1 MPEGFEFPINHQF
14 WIPLRVDPLKYPR
27 WEGPSLAMFGRLA
40 PGVTIEQAQA
50 EFAAVAQRTAV
61 AHPDS
66 GLPLRPVIAP
76 YTQVIEDPAML
87 WAMRVGQLFAG
98 ALTVVVAINL
108 AILVYARTV
117 TRLGEI
123 AVRSALGASRRRILA
138 QLFIE
143 ALALA
148 LVGAAAGLGL
158 ARYALGVIQTLN
170 DTDGGLPYWINFEL
184 SPGAVMFA
192 LGLAVMSAFIMGVL
206 PGLKATRV
214 GVSAHLHE
222 LHGRSGTRLGATWT
236 MLIVAQVAVAVA
248 VLPAAVFI
256 ASRVI
261 RMELAG
267 AGFPV
272 ESIVAGYV
280 GLSPDAPPV
289 DRDRLAA
296 QQRELLARLEA
307 EPGVTG
313 VAFSSGMPG
322 FGGHQ
327 SDSLRRTACGCAR
340 GRTTSRTWASRMR
353 CCRA

>member
-1 MPEGFEFPINHQF
+1 
-14 WIPLRVDPLKYPR
+14 
-27 WEGPSLAMFGRLA
+27 MFARLA

-50 EFAAVAQRTAV
+50 EFAAVAQRTATP
-61 AHPDS
+61 HPDS
-66 GLPLRPVIAP
+66 GLPLRPVIVP
-76 YTQVIEDPAML
+76 YTIGFAEPSVQ
-87 WAMRVGQLFAG
+87 WAMRAGQVFAS
-98 ALTVVVAINL
+98 ALTVLVAINL

-123 AVRSALGASRRRILA
+123 AVRSALGASRRRILT

-143 ALALA
+143 ALALT

-158 ARYALGVIQTLN
+158 ARYALNVIQTLN
-170 DTDGGLPYWINFEL
+170 DTDGGMPYWVNFEL
-184 SPGAVMFA
+184 SPGTVMFA
-192 LGLAVMSAFIMGVL
+192 IGLAVMAALIMGVL

-236 MLIVAQVAVAVA
+236 LLIVAQVAVAVA

-267 AGFPV
+267 AGFPT
-272 ESIVAGYV
+272 ESMVAGYA
-280 GLSPDAPPV
+280 GLGSDAPPV

-296 QQRELLARLEA
+296 QQRELLAKLES

-322 FGGHQ
+322 FAPSKAIRFEDGV
-327 SDSLRRTACGCAR
+327 RVRA
-340 GRTTSRTWASRMR
+340 GRSTSPTWASRML
-353 CCRA
+353 